1 MQTEYMDIRKK
12 YTARENRKK
21 KILALSIL
29 VLIAAE
35 FYFVTAGY
43 SDTDTIQVFKAVIA
57 GIFGKLDCGSREQN
71 AAYKIIILMRMPRVA
86 MAVIAG
92 AGLSIAGTSMQAVT
106 RNQLVSPFT
115 MGISSAAAFGASM
128 CIVFGSGLF
137 WGQEIGIISSAFIA
151 SAFCV
156 MLVYIIS
163 LKSGMKA
170 ETIVLTGIALNYFFS
185 ALSSA
190 IEFFAKENKLSSIVQ
205 WTFGTFN
212 GIVWKDVLISGIITL
227 IGIAAVVLKSHELNV
242 MSYGDDEVAVGLGI
256 NPKRIR
262 GMVCVVAVMMTAAII
277 SFTGV
282 IGFVGLAAPHIARM
296 IIGSDHK
303 YLLPFSAVSGA
314 LLLMTADAVGRT
326 ILQPVSIP
334 VGIVVSFIGVPIF
347 VHLILKERRNAY

>member
-1 MQTEYMDIRKK
+1 
-12 YTARENRKK
+12 
-21 KILALSIL
+21 
-29 VLIAAE
+29 
-35 FYFVTAGY
+35 
-43 SDTDTIQVFKAVIA
+43 
-57 GIFGKLDCGSREQN
+57 
-71 AAYKIIILMRMPRVA
+71 
-86 MAVIAG
+86 
-92 AGLSIAGTSMQAVT
+92 MQAIT
-106 RNQLVSPFT
+106 GNPMASPFT
-115 MGISSAAAFGASM
+115 TGLSSAAAFGAALMILFGGFPLWMQKGATVAAAFAMSVI
-128 CIVFGSGLF
+128 CAIVVYTV
-137 WGQEIGIISSAFIA
+137 A
-151 SAFCV
+151 SYKQLRPEA
-156 MLVYIIS
+156 L
-163 LKSGMKA
+163 
-170 ETIVLTGIALNYFFS
+170 VLTGIALNYFFS

-347 VHLILKERRNAY
+347 VHLILKERRNAS